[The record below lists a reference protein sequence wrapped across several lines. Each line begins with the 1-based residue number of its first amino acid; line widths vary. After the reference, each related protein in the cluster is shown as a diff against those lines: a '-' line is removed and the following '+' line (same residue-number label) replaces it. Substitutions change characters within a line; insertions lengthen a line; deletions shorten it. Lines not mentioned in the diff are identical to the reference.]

1 MLFRSSLK
9 DLAAYGKANPDKL
22 SCGTTG
28 GGTQPH
34 MVCAALANALG
45 ITSTSVHYKSSATI
59 MADLREGR
67 ISMFSG
73 GLNRLADNL
82 RMIAILGQKRAA
94 TLPALQTSFEQGYE
108 VDSPN
113 WLGAFAPPKTP
124 PAIVNRLNQELVK
137 AVRAPDVMAALEKIE
152 FVPVGSSVEEFR
164 TKFAGE
170 IVRWQKVVRDN
181 RISAGE

>member
-1 MLFRSSLK
+1 MEQS
-9 DLAAYGKANPDKL
+9 P
-22 SCGTTG
+22 CGAE
-28 GGTQPH
+28 
-34 MVCAALANALG
+34 C
-45 ITSTSVHYKSSATI
+45 SAV
-59 MADLREGR
+59 GFG
-67 ISMFSG
+67 S
-73 GLNRLADNL
+73 
-82 RMIAILGQKRAA
+82 RAA

-113 WLGAFAPPKTP
+113 WLGSFTPPKTP

-164 TKFAGE
+164 AKFAGE